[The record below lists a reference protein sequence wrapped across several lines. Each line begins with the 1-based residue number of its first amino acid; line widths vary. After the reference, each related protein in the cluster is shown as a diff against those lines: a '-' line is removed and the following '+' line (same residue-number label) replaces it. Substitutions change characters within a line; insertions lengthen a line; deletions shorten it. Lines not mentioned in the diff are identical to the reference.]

1 VRSGSSAAPPQYRQ
15 ASVSA
20 QPDPSGQRLAAGAA
34 GSAMESALPVGL
46 LAPPAAQHQVSRA
59 SVRRDA
65 AGGGRRRRLGAD
77 ARSDLLPAAALS
89 TGLRRAGAP
98 RGRLAAPGTQIVRDV
113 VRASRSTGGAGTV
126 QPLARALAA
135 RNHSSV
141 RLPFAARPNY
151 ALQQTGPDGIR
162 LSTQHQVLHNQDPEL
177 SHPDRPAAERGR
189 YAAPI
194 PPV

>member
-1 VRSGSSAAPPQYRQ
+1 M
-15 ASVSA
+15 
-20 QPDPSGQRLAAGAA
+20 RLAVGAAA
-34 GSAMESALPVGL
+34 GSGQTRGRIFS
-46 LAPPAAQHQVSRA
+46 
-59 SVRRDA
+59 
-65 AGGGRRRRLGAD
+65 RRRRCQ
-77 ARSDLLPAAALS
+77 
-89 TGLRRAGAP
+89 RACAGRAP